1 MSGALTIV
9 SGKLDAEDFGAIV
22 TAGFQPVFLPLEEY
36 GPYEAFI
43 RRSEAL
49 REHARG
55 THDTVLVD
63 RGFLLSGTQSRM
75 LERIARGLSAT
86 ILGAPWHGINPQIF
100 PANPGPGIGNW
111 EAKILLVGSGPAQGG
126 QPPFWPYISSRPD
139 GPAAWLTEQL
149 ELGGVR
155 EQDVYWVNAQTVAD
169 GMLVDEFSDVLRSRP
184 WDAVFALG
192 EDAYGWAMR
201 EGFASVSLEHYPTWW
216 WNYRPG
222 KDYPAVRAIREAIAG
237 PGS

>member
-1 MSGALTIV
+1 MSGALTII
-9 SGKLDAEDFGAIV
+9 SGKLDADDFGAIV

-63 RGFLLSGTQSRM
+63 RGFLLTGTQSRM

-111 EAKILLVGSGPAQGG
+111 EAQVLLVGAGPAQGG
-126 QPPFWPYISSRPD
+126 QPPYWPYISSRPD

-155 EQDVYWVNAQTVAD
+155 EQDLYWVNAQTVAA
-169 GMLVDEFSDVLRSRP
+169 GVLVPELSGELRARP

-192 EDAYGWAMR
+192 DEAADWAVAA
-201 EGFASVSLEHYPTWW
+201 GLHNVQVGPYPTWW

-222 KDYPAVRAIREAIAG
+222 KDYPAVRGIWQAIAG
-237 PGS
+237 PGH